1 MLPPGDVHVLAETR
15 VCEGLQELE
24 AAQDLDGVGG
34 EGQAVATAH
43 VVGEGRGE
51 EGERPQLGVSEW
63 SHGGPSSLGTVWA
76 SAGAPGTSRVR
87 GRTSVSRGRR
97 FKSSSVPHF
106 GLKCLIDGY
115 VR

>member
-51 EGERPQLGVSEW
+51 EGERPQLGVSEG
-63 SHGGPSSLGTVWA
+63 SHGGPLSLGTVWA
-76 SAGAPGTSRVR
+76 CAWAPGTNRVR
-87 GRTSVSRGRR
+87 CTPTVSRGRR
-97 FKSSSVPHF
+97 LQSSPVPQL
-106 GLKCLIDGY
+106 GCT
-115 VR
+115 